1 MRRDQEKDAAA
12 AVRDQLPGSLKRA
25 MDLAKEKG
33 ASSWLTS
40 LPIEEF
46 GFSLRKG
53 AFRDTIT
60 LRYGWIPSNIPTH
73 CVCGAAF
80 TVQHVLSSPKGGF
93 PTLRHNEIRDST
105 AKLMTEVCHDVSV
118 EPHLHPLTGEA
129 LQGATA
135 ITTEGARLDV
145 AANGFWGGR
154 HERAFFDIRVF
165 NPLAQSNNQQLT
177 SCYRKHEN
185 IKKRAYE
192 QRVREVEHGHF
203 TPVVLSLTG
212 GMGPAATVCYKR
224 LASMLAEKRDQP
236 YSRIVSWLRCS
247 LGFSLLRS
255 AIQCIMGGSFCSWEG
270 VQRSSSPCIDLVSAK
285 AAYTSSD

>member
-1 MRRDQEKDAAA
+1 MKEFPSLADTGKYNVSSCNSSEVGATNQARCDMETDGGGWLVIQRRIENGTVDFYRNWADYVQGFGDLEGEFWYGLENIHCLTT
-12 AVRDQLPGSLKRA
+12 RDDEELR
-25 MDLAKEKG
+25 
-33 ASSWLTS
+33 
-40 LPIEEF
+40 IEL
-46 GFSLRKG
+46 GNG
-53 AFRDTIT
+53 TT
-60 LRYGWIPSNIPTH
+60 PSIVWT
-73 CVCGAAF
+73 C
-80 TVQHVLSSPKGGF
+80 
-93 PTLRHNEIRDST
+93 
-105 AKLMTEVCHDVSV
+105 
-118 EPHLHPLTGEA
+118 
-129 LQGATA
+129 ATA
-135 ITTEGARLDV
+135 ISTEGARLDV

-255 AIQCIMGGSFCSWEG
+255 AIQCIRGLVLFLGGCLEIL
-270 VQRSSSPCIDLVSAK
+270 SPL
-285 AAYTSSD
+285 